1 MTGRARAARQS
12 RREGRLEGERKV
24 SGLKGRRGHAVC
36 PLSSLRR
43 GRSQP
48 TGTRK
53 EGSNGFPAAV
63 VPVANS
69 GVVMVGEG
77 PFSFLALAV
86 VDRLPMA
93 LILVG
98 AWRTDATWPSETS
111 SVTRPLRGEGR
122 DVLDAH

>member
-63 VPVANS
+63 VPVAHS
-69 GVVMVGEG
+69 CVVMGGEG
-77 PFSFLALAV
+77 PFTFLALPLV
-86 VDRLPMA
+86 HRLPRW
-93 LILVG
+93 LSFVG
-98 AWRTDATWPSETS
+98 AWR
-111 SVTRPLRGEGR
+111 
-122 DVLDAH
+122 